1 MKTWI
6 IAFFLTSMTGLQAQN
21 VLISS
26 LRNPN
31 EPSIMMD
38 PAHPNVMIAAS
49 NLRNY
54 YVSVD
59 TGYTWKEY
67 TLSSSLGV
75 WGDPT
80 ILVDTSGNFYFFH
93 LSNPQNGN
101 WIDRIV
107 CQKTSDLGNTWT
119 DGSYTGLNGNKAQDK
134 QWGIID
140 RKTNDIYLTW
150 TQFDSYGSS
159 NQAMRSNILFSKSTD
174 QGETW
179 SAPVRLNKMDGDCID
194 SDNTVEGAVPAL
206 GPDGEIYVSWAGPEG
221 LVFNKSYDQGNTWL
235 AEEIRID
242 ALPGGWDF
250 EVSGIYRC
258 NGLPVT
264 VCDLSH
270 GPNHGTIYVN
280 WSDQRNGTKNTDV
293 WLSKSLDGGQTWST
307 PTRVNDDNTETQQF
321 FTWMTVDQT
330 NGHLYF
336 VFYDRRHHTG
346 DSTDVYMALSMDGGA
361 TFINKKISQS
371 PFMPDKNT
379 FFGDYT
385 NVTAH
390 DGIVRP
396 IWTRL
401 NNGNLSV
408 WTHII
413 GIHDFIASTGIE
425 SPSNSQNFSFEN
437 YPNPG
442 DNYEYVSFKLH
453 TTADIHL
460 SLYDADGQL
469 VSEIIKHEKRGYG
482 TYVEQISLN
491 QLNLKEGI
499 YYLKLDVD
507 GKAKINRMIK
517 L

>member
-150 TQFDSYGSS
+150 T
-159 NQAMRSNILFSKSTD
+159 
-174 QGETW
+174 
-179 SAPVRLNKMDGDCID
+179 
-194 SDNTVEGAVPAL
+194 
-206 GPDGEIYVSWAGPEG
+206 
-221 LVFNKSYDQGNTWL
+221 
-235 AEEIRID
+235 
-242 ALPGGWDF
+242 
-250 EVSGIYRC
+250 
-258 NGLPVT
+258 
-264 VCDLSH
+264 
-270 GPNHGTIYVN
+270 
-280 WSDQRNGTKNTDV
+280 
-293 WLSKSLDGGQTWST
+293 
-307 PTRVNDDNTETQQF
+307 
-321 FTWMTVDQT
+321 
-330 NGHLYF
+330 
-336 VFYDRRHHTG
+336 
-346 DSTDVYMALSMDGGA
+346 
-361 TFINKKISQS
+361 
-371 PFMPDKNT
+371 
-379 FFGDYT
+379 
-385 NVTAH
+385 
-390 DGIVRP
+390 
-396 IWTRL
+396 
-401 NNGNLSV
+401 
-408 WTHII
+408 
-413 GIHDFIASTGIE
+413 
-425 SPSNSQNFSFEN
+425 
-437 YPNPG
+437 
-442 DNYEYVSFKLH
+442 
-453 TTADIHL
+453 
-460 SLYDADGQL
+460 
-469 VSEIIKHEKRGYG
+469 
-482 TYVEQISLN
+482 
-491 QLNLKEGI
+491 
-499 YYLKLDVD
+499 
-507 GKAKINRMIK
+507 
-517 L
+517 